1 MNLDFQIQKKSYWDQ
16 ENKGRHDV
24 KLEMYW
30 KKQLFSLGMHFP
42 SLASIRFLISL
53 TRKLVRDIKSLMEA
67 RSGKCMP
74 QEKKLYFFSQY
85 INNHNGIISGAE
97 LTEF

>member
-1 MNLDFQIQKKSYWDQ
+1 MQKESHWDQ
-16 ENKGRHDV
+16 ENKGSHDV
-24 KLEMYW
+24 KLKMYW
-30 KKQLFSLGMHFP
+30 KKTAFFSLGIHFP

-74 QEKKLYFFSQY
+74 QEKKLYFFPQY
-85 INNHNGIISGAE
+85 INNHNDIYS
-97 LTEF
+97 LTIAKT